1 MPTKAKEKVKQ
12 ITTPTGTASFP
23 FLTRPNTKFD
33 PDGEYRVTLVLPI
46 EDAKPLMQT
55 IDEAMTEAFEK
66 AKTNNPNKVKS
77 IRMAK
82 PPYSEVTDDEG
93 NETGEIQLAFKMKAK
108 ITPRNGGEPFEVKP
122 ALFDAAGQS
131 LPKSVSIGS
140 GTKMKVCAELI
151 PYFTDLVG
159 AGITLRLK
167 AVQIIE
173 LIEYNGQSA
182 DKFGFGVEDG
192 FVYASD
198 ESPDT
203 GVEAGFDDE
212 ADF

>member
-1 MPTKAKEKVKQ
+1 MPTKTKEKVKQ
-12 ITTPTGTASFP
+12 ITTPAGTASYP

-33 PDGEYRVTLVLPI
+33 ADGEYRVTLILPAN
-46 EDAKPLMQT
+46 EAKPLMKS
-55 IDEAMTEAFEK
+55 IDEAMKESFEK
-66 AKTNNPNKVKS
+66 AKSDNPKKAKS

-82 PPYSEVTDDEG
+82 PPYTNVTDDNG
-93 NETGEIQLAFKMKAK
+93 NETGDIQFGFKMKAK

-131 LPKSVSIGS
+131 LPKTVSIGS
-140 GTKMKVCAELI
+140 GTKMKICAELI

-173 LIEYNGQSA
+173 LIEYNGQTA
-182 DKFGFGVEDG
+182 DKFGFGVEEG
-192 FVYASD
+192 FVFGSD
-198 ESPDT
+198 ETPD
-203 GVEAGFDDE
+203 AGTAQGLDDE